1 MSNDEADMLDLE
13 FYDENG
19 EVLRS
24 QKIALP
30 VLDSYFRPLD
40 MRHRAEFV
48 EFNYPFI
55 MWMISYC
62 VRTETPNEFACMG
75 WQL

>member
-19 EVLRS
+19 EALRP
-24 QKIALP
+24 QKIALS

-40 MRHRAEFV
+40 MRHRAEFL

-55 MWMISYC
+55 MWMISYS
-62 VRTETPNEFACMG
+62 VRAETPNEFACMR
-75 WQL
+75 WHL